1 MAIGRRPSI
10 TASRGSFLIPG
21 ATASAPIREGACV
34 ALDAVGL
41 FECGDDADSSS
52 FLGFASTAVGLG
64 DPVFVISV
72 RGSTITPIVEGAA
85 ALIPQD
91 PVYISHTAGEV
102 SQTPPS
108 PGVGTV
114 LVQVGV
120 ALSSTQMILV
130 TDSRV
135 GMVG

>member
-21 ATASAPIREGACV
+21 ATASAPIREGSCV
-34 ALDAVGL
+34 SLDAAGI
-41 FECGDDADSSS
+41 FECGDGVDAPS
-52 FLGFASTAVGLG
+52 FLGFAATAVGLG

-72 RGSTITPIVEGAA
+72 RGSTTTPIVEGGG
-85 ALIPQD
+85 ALTPQD
-91 PVYISHTAGEV
+91 PVYISPTAGEV

-120 ALSSTQMILV
+120 ALNSTQIILV
-130 TDSRV
+130 TDSRI